1 MQLFSSIIILIS
13 SNIIMEVIMKNDF
26 NIEDFSNKLLNFCE
40 KMQIKNFE
48 KNEIVTTY
56 IVNRKQVCIVLE
68 GSADLMRYDFNGNQM
83 VVEKFNRF
91 DVFGE
96 IFYQI
101 NTNNELFVIA
111 KEKSK
116 IIIFNYDIF
125 EKKCKKNCKFHEE
138 LILGLPNLV
147 LSKVSDLN
155 LRIELLS
162 KKTIRDK
169 LISYF
174 KILSEKNFSKTFILP
189 LSLTDL
195 ADYLSVDRSAMM
207 RELKS
212 LKEEGFIKKSD
223 KNKITLLTP

>member
-1 MQLFSSIIILIS
+1 MR
-13 SNIIMEVIMKNDF
+13 NDF
-26 NIEDFSNKLLNFCE
+26 NIEDFSNKLLSSCE
-40 KMQIKNFE
+40 RVQLKKFE
-48 KNEIVTTY
+48 KNEIITTY
-56 IVNRKQVCIVLE
+56 IINRNQVCIVLE

-83 VVEKFNRF
+83 VVEKFNKF

-101 NTNNELFVIA
+101 NTNNELFVLA

-116 IIIFNYDIF
+116 ILIFNYDIF
-125 EKKCKKNCKFHEE
+125 EKKCKKNCKMHED
-138 LILGLPNLV
+138 LLVGLPNLV
-147 LSKVSDLN
+147 LTKVSDLN

-174 KILSEKNFSKTFILP
+174 KILSEKNFSKTFTLP
-189 LSLTDL
+189 FSLTDL
-195 ADYLSVDRSAMM
+195 ADYLSIDRSAMM

-223 KNKITLLTP
+223 KNKITLLS

>member
-1 MQLFSSIIILIS
+1 
-13 SNIIMEVIMKNDF
+13 MKNDF
-26 NIEDFSNKLLNFCE
+26 SIENFSQKLLTSCE
-40 KMQIKNFE
+40 RVQLKNFE
-48 KNEIVTTY
+48 KNEIITTY
-56 IVNRKQVCIVLE
+56 IVNRNQVCIVLE
-68 GSADLMRYDFNGNQM
+68 GCADLMRYDFNGNQT
-83 VVEKFNRF
+83 VVEKFNKF
-91 DVFGE
+91 DIFGE
-96 IFYQI
+96 IFYKI

-116 IIIFNYDIF
+116 ILLFNYDIF
-125 EKKCKKNCKFHEE
+125 EKKCKKNCKMHEE
-138 LILGLPNLV
+138 LVIGLPNLV

-174 KILSEKNFSKTFILP
+174 RILSEKNFSKTFTLP
-189 LSLTDL
+189 FSLTDL

-212 LKEEGFIKKSD
+212 LKNEGFIKKSD
-223 KNKITLLTP
+223 KNKITLLS

>member
-1 MQLFSSIIILIS
+1 
-13 SNIIMEVIMKNDF
+13 MKNSF
-26 NIEDFSNKLLNFCE
+26 NIESYCNKLLSFCE
-40 KMQIKNFE
+40 KIQEKNFD
-48 KNEIVTTY
+48 KNEIITTY

-68 GSADLMRYDFNGNQM
+68 GSADLIRYDFNGNQM
-83 VVEKFNRF
+83 VVERFNQF

-111 KEKSK
+111 KEKSR
-116 IIIFNYDIF
+116 ILVFNYDIF
-125 EKKCKKNCKFHEE
+125 EKKCKKGCKFHEE
-138 LILGLPNLV
+138 LILGLPSLV
-147 LSKVSDLN
+147 LTKVSDLN
-155 LRIELLS
+155 LRIELLA

-174 KILSEKNFSKTFILP
+174 KILSEKAFSKTFTLP

-207 RELKS
+207 RELKL
-212 LKEEGFIKKSD
+212 LKEDGFIKKNGD
-223 KNKITLLTP
+223 KVTLMIM

>member
-1 MQLFSSIIILIS
+1 MRTGFNVKEFSEQLLTS
-13 SNIIMEVIMKNDF
+13 
-26 NIEDFSNKLLNFCE
+26 CE
-40 KMQIKNFE
+40 KVQIKAFE

-56 IVNRKQVCIVLE
+56 IVNRNQICIVLE

-83 VVEKFNRF
+83 VVEKFNKY

-96 IFYQI
+96 VFYQI

-111 KEKSK
+111 KERSK
-116 IIIFNYDIF
+116 ILIFNYDIF
-125 EKKCKKNCKFHEE
+125 EKKCKRNCKIHEE
-138 LILGLPNLV
+138 LLIGLPNLV
-147 LSKVSDLN
+147 LTKVSDLN

-174 KILSEKNFSKTFILP
+174 RILSENNFSKTFTLP
-189 LSLTDL
+189 FSLTDL

-212 LKEEGFIKKSD
+212 LKNEGFIKKGD
-223 KNKITLLTP
+223 KNKITLLS

>member
-1 MQLFSSIIILIS
+1 
-13 SNIIMEVIMKNDF
+13 MKNNF
-26 NIEDFSNKLLNFCE
+26 SIENFCNSLLSSCE
-40 KMQIKNFE
+40 KVQEKDFE
-48 KNEIVTTY
+48 KNEIITTY
-56 IVNRKQVCIVLE
+56 IVNRNQVCIVLE

-83 VVEKFNRF
+83 IVERFNQF
-91 DVFGE
+91 DIFGE

-116 IIIFNYDIF
+116 ILIFNYDIF
-125 EKKCKKNCKFHEE
+125 EKKCKKICKFHEE
-138 LILGLPNLV
+138 LILGLPNLA

-169 LISYF
+169 LVSYF
-174 KILSEKNFSKTFILP
+174 KILSEKAFSKTFTLP
-189 LSLTDL
+189 ISLTDL

-207 RELKS
+207 REMKL
-212 LKEEGFIKKSD
+212 LKEDGVIKKNGD
-223 KNKITLLTP
+223 KVTLMIM

>member
-1 MQLFSSIIILIS
+1 
-13 SNIIMEVIMKNDF
+13 MKNDF
-26 NIEDFSNKLLNFCE
+26 SIENFSQKLLTSCE
-40 KMQIKNFE
+40 RVQLKTFE
-48 KNEIVTTY
+48 KNEIITTY
-56 IVNRKQVCIVLE
+56 IVNRNQVCIVLE
-68 GSADLMRYDFNGNQM
+68 GCADLMRYDFNGNQTI
-83 VVEKFNRF
+83 VEKFNKF

-96 IFYQI
+96 IFYKI

-116 IIIFNYDIF
+116 ILLFNYDIF
-125 EKKCKKNCKFHEE
+125 EKKCKKNCKMHEE
-138 LILGLPNLV
+138 LLIGLPNLV
-147 LSKVSDLN
+147 LAKVSDLN

-174 KILSEKNFSKTFILP
+174 RILSEKNFSKTFILP
-189 LSLTDL
+189 FSLTDL

-212 LKEEGFIKKSD
+212 LKNEGFIKKSD
-223 KNKITLLTP
+223 KNKITLLS

>member
-1 MQLFSSIIILIS
+1 MR
-13 SNIIMEVIMKNDF
+13 NDF
-26 NIEDFSNKLLNFCE
+26 NIEDFSNKLLSSCE
-40 KMQIKNFE
+40 RVQLKKFE
-48 KNEIVTTY
+48 KNEIITTY
-56 IVNRKQVCIVLE
+56 IINRNQVCIVLE

-83 VVEKFNRF
+83 VVEKFNKF

-101 NTNNELFVIA
+101 NTNNELFVLA

-116 IIIFNYDIF
+116 ILIFNYDIF
-125 EKKCKKNCKFHEE
+125 EKKCKKNCKMHED
-138 LILGLPNLV
+138 LLVGLPNLV
-147 LSKVSDLN
+147 LTKVSDLN

-174 KILSEKNFSKTFILP
+174 KILSEKNFSKTFTLP
-189 LSLTDL
+189 FSLTDL
-195 ADYLSVDRSAMM
+195 ADYLSIDRSAMM

-212 LKEEGFIKKSD
+212 LKEEGFIKKSN
-223 KNKITLLTP
+223 KNKITLLS

>member
-1 MQLFSSIIILIS
+1 MR
-13 SNIIMEVIMKNDF
+13 NDF
-26 NIEDFSNKLLNFCE
+26 NIEDFSNKLLNSCE
-40 KMQIKNFE
+40 RVQLKKFE
-48 KNEIVTTY
+48 KNEIITTY
-56 IVNRKQVCIVLE
+56 IINRNQVCIVLE

-83 VVEKFNRF
+83 VVEKFNKF

-101 NTNNELFVIA
+101 NTNNELFVLA

-116 IIIFNYDIF
+116 ILIFNYDIF
-125 EKKCKKNCKFHEE
+125 EKKCKKNCKMHEDL
-138 LILGLPNLV
+138 LIGLPNLV
-147 LSKVSDLN
+147 LTKVSDLN

-174 KILSEKNFSKTFILP
+174 RILSEKNFSKTFTLP
-189 LSLTDL
+189 FSLTDL

-207 RELKS
+207 REIKS
-212 LKEEGFIKKSD
+212 LKNEGFIKKSD
-223 KNKITLLTP
+223 KNKITLLS

>member
-1 MQLFSSIIILIS
+1 
-13 SNIIMEVIMKNDF
+13 MKNDF

-48 KNEIVTTY
+48 KNEIITTY

-116 IIIFNYDIF
+116 ILIFNYDIF

>member
-1 MQLFSSIIILIS
+1 MKSNFNIEKYCQKLIS
-13 SNIIMEVIMKNDF
+13 SCDKIQ
-26 NIEDFSNKLLNFCE
+26 E
-40 KMQIKNFE
+40 KTFE
-48 KNEIVTTY
+48 KNEIITTY
-56 IVNRKQVCIVLE
+56 IVNRNQVCIVLE

-83 VVEKFNRF
+83 IVERFNQF
-91 DVFGE
+91 DIFGE

-101 NTNNELFVIA
+101 NTNNELFVMA

-116 IIIFNYDIF
+116 ILVFNYDIF
-125 EKKCKKNCKFHEE
+125 EKKCKKGCKFHEE

-174 KILSEKNFSKTFILP
+174 KILSEKAFSKTFTLP

-195 ADYLSVDRSAMM
+195 SDYLSVDRSAMM
-207 RELKS
+207 RELKL
-212 LKEEGFIKKSD
+212 LKEDGFIKKNGD
-223 KNKITLLTP
+223 KITLMIM